1 MTVPGVSMTPRF
13 PRWTPSRYQK
23 MLSATLT
30 FLLCTLPLPSQQ
42 PTYKVRTVVV
52 NVPATVH
59 NKHGQIIRDL
69 KKEDFI
75 LHEDGQPQ
83 EIHYFA
89 LDADLPLMLGLLVDT
104 SLSQRRVLED
114 ERRASYKFLDDM
126 LRKED
131 KAFIIHFDRE
141 AELLQDLTSD
151 RQSLEAALTDLHT
164 PDMEVR
170 HRGGGGGGR
179 GGSWPGGGGGGWP
192 GGGGSRRGGGGGW
205 SGPGTVLY
213 DAAYLASGEVMKPLQ
228 GRKALI
234 VLTDGVD
241 TGSMVSLER
250 AIEATQRADTIIY
263 SILFYDAQIYN
274 TMGGFGG
281 GWGRPG
287 GISLPYGADG
297 KKVLKRMSEE
307 TGGRMFEVSSKLP
320 IEKVYEQIADEL
332 RNQYNLGFTPQ
343 SDEPLGYHKIQLKTK
358 QKDLVVQARAG
369 YYKDR

>member
-1 MTVPGVSMTPRF
+1 MSSSFSRRM
-13 PRWTPSRYQK
+13 PSRYQK
-23 MLSATLT
+23 ILPATLT
-30 FLLCTLPLPSQQ
+30 FLLFALPLPSQQ
-42 PTYKVRTVVV
+42 PTYKVTTQVV

-75 LHEDGQPQ
+75 LQEDGRPQ

-89 LDADLPLMLGLLVDT
+89 LDADLPLTLGLLVDT

-164 PDMEVR
+164 PDMEVS
-170 HRGGGGGGR
+170 HRGGGR

-213 DAAYLASGEVMKPLQ
+213 DAAYLASSELMKQLQ

-281 GWGRPG
+281 VWGRSG
-287 GISLPYGADG
+287 GVGGLPYGADG
-297 KKVLKRMSEE
+297 KKVLKRISEE

-369 YYKDR
+369 YYKDK